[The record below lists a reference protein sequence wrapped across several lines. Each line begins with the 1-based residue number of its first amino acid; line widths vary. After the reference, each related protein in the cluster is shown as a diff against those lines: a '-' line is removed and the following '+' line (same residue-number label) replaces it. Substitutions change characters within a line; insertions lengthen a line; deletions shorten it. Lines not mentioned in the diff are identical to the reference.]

1 MMLETLFAHQS
12 QEQAFLS
19 LMVCG
24 LVLGLMLHI
33 GTALRRSHGVL
44 SGLWDVLT
52 ALAGAAMVF
61 AVMLRYHD
69 GLRAY
74 GVLGILLGIL
84 LYLAGLAQ
92 PLQALGRLFQKY
104 KDLRRP
110 KAGKTTPDDE
120 STVQKDEKR

>member
-19 LMVCG
+19 LMLCG

-33 GTALRRSHGVL
+33 GTSLRRGHPLL
-44 SGLWDVLT
+44 SSIWDVLT
-52 ALAGAAMVF
+52 ALLGGGMAL
-61 AVMLRYHD
+61 AVMLRYRT

-74 GVLGILLGIL
+74 GMLGILLGIL

-92 PLQALGRLFQKY
+92 PLHALEKHLQKD
-104 KDLRRP
+104 KNSRRP
-110 KAGKTTPDDE
+110 KAGKPQPDDE
-120 STVQKDEKR
+120 STSTTG